1 MSDRT
6 FPAAALLVAAG
17 ALLFSAKGV
26 LIKGAY
32 AYGVDPL
39 TVLAL
44 RMLLALPAF
53 LLIACRSGPPDRAP
67 PRRRT
72 FAAAAGIG
80 LVGYHA
86 APLLDFHGLR
96 FIGVGLERM
105 VLYLYPTLVI
115 AWAALR
121 GRRRIDARLLLALI
135 GTYAGI
141 VLAWAG
147 QAAPGPGTALGVA
160 LVAGSAAAF
169 AAFVV
174 VGDDLMRELGSQ
186 RFMSTAMSGAAIGVL
201 CHHALTHP
209 LSSYAVPAPVWVD
222 ALALAYLGTLAPS
235 LLLAEGQRRL
245 GAERASVIGTVGPV
259 GTAIIGWIALGERP
273 TLIAV
278 AGMALTIAA
287 VTWLSLGKAEPA
299 VQPRAKAA

>member
-1 MSDRT
+1 M
-6 FPAAALLVAAG
+6 VAAG

-26 LIKGAY
+26 LIKNAY

-39 TVLAL
+39 TVLAM
-44 RMLLALPAF
+44 RMGLALPAF
-53 LLIACRSGPPDRAP
+53 LLIACRSGPREGPP
-67 PRRRT
+67 PRPRA

-80 LVGYHA
+80 LVGYHV

-96 FIGVGLERM
+96 FIGVALERM

-121 GRRRIDARLLLALI
+121 GHRRVDARLLIALA
-135 GTYAGI
+135 GTYGGI

-147 QAAPGPGTALGVA
+147 QASLGAGTALGVA
-160 LVAGSAAAF
+160 LVGGSAAAF
-169 AAFVV
+169 AVFVV
-174 VGDDLMRELGSQ
+174 VGDGLMRELGSQ
-186 RFMSTAMSGAAIGVL
+186 RFMSIAMSGAAVGVL

-209 LSSYAVPAPVWVD
+209 LSSYVAPMPVWID

-259 GTAIIGWIALGERP
+259 GTAILGWLALGERP
-273 TLIAV
+273 TPIAV

-287 VTWLSLGKAEPA
+287 VTWLSLGRPVPA
-299 VQPRAKAA
+299 AQPQAKAA